1 MLGGKYLNLKLFSE
15 KKNALTSISSENNI
29 QKNNKTHF
37 ENMGTNDNI
46 NQDQR
51 KIYSRDKRI
60 IHEGWLNKWTNII
73 GNYRPRYFVLEN
85 GILRYSI
92 DKYLPT
98 KETFVLSHCKIRV
111 CPGDPLH
118 FEIDTIEQG
127 ILYLKANFPEDKH
140 KWYISFKRAQLNYSQ
155 GSYAHNKKQNYT
167 HLNNLNAST
176 NSEFLKNIIKNTNEY
191 MKKQSISYVL
201 KNNEYTNSPNLALRN
216 EKVKKTQSATGIL
229 GTTNEEVINDTISD
243 KSNRNDVN
251 FCEDKIET
259 KGQLI
264 QEHASDICIPNYEIQ
279 EIKIDKEKENIGG
292 KIRNKMKNKIKNIE
306 ELFINSTDFED
317 KNPTLCLM
325 ENIVTL
331 REIIRDLIEYSEYD
345 KAKLILNKIKS
356 ENNLKVNDDDISIL
370 LYKLYSSIEYI
381 DIVVE
386 KYINCSEI
394 LLKEENMQSKVMNK
408 SLKLL
413 AKENYFLEKSKD
425 IQKNINNSKEK
436 EEKKKIQTLFF
447 GNNQETEDEIEQS
460 DDKDLFFDCDDDDSY
475 NGEENGI
482 INTYM
487 QTTICKHDN
496 NNNNSNSSSNNSNND
511 SNNDNGNSNNN
522 SNNDNDIADS
532 SVNLENTNME
542 KIAIEDN
549 QIYENIKNH
558 KENGDNEE
566 KKETIC
572 YGNRKSIN
580 RIEIEKEIPIQH
592 DNDKNKQFEAKNK
605 DKLISKIEECYSID
619 KCENNK
625 MKNCMSS
632 SDGESDDT
640 NMLINMCNRKNKKSL
655 NFRNIDIYTDKSIKR
670 RIKLP
675 SPRTD
680 IKISMWSLLKDCI
693 GKDLSRIG
701 MPIYLNEPSSFLQ
714 RLAEDFQYIYLLK
727 HASNQIESTSRLAFV
742 AAFTISPYAS
752 VIGRTFK
759 PFNPLLGE
767 TYELTHR
774 NFYFLSEQVVHH
786 PPITAYHC
794 HNEYMEN
801 FASIIVNVQIL
812 GKSVEVITPGYS
824 HLLLRF
830 KKNNLGSTSDVAT
843 TKSSS
848 LTDNKIIDKTSGKKT
863 NQHINIDKKN
873 NNYYYENKQIDSK
886 TIRKKESSNNLFPVD
901 IEENQNENTFNFNI
915 HNNNKEV
922 AKEKNEKIEKYETE
936 HYTYQRANMI
946 IHNIIFGKIWV
957 ELYGNILIRNHNNGD
972 FSIVSYLKKGWFDN
986 EIHKIRGIVCDRFKN
1001 VIFFIYGKWSQEIYI
1016 AYVKNLKKENYD
1028 TCFFNEDGTEN
1039 SHYFNRNNLNEF
1051 INNFDWKFYE
1061 DNINNLNAICVWKAQ
1076 EKPKNNELYYGFNNM
1091 TMELNEISPEYDR
1104 SKGASI
1110 ACTDSRFRPDQRNY
1124 ENGNIE
1130 IAMNEKHRLENKQRI
1145 NAKKFTKN
1153 NPYKPKWFTKN
1164 KDPIYKDKEI
1174 YLFNNTYWETKKN
1187 RKFPDTPDIF

>member
-1 MLGGKYLNLKLFSE
+1 MLGSKYLNLKLFSE
-15 KKNALTSISSENNI
+15 KKDSLTSISSENTT
-29 QKNNKTHF
+29 QKNNKAQF
-37 ENMGTNDNI
+37 ENMQTNDNI

-51 KIYSRDKRI
+51 KLYSRDKRI

-140 KWYISFKRAQLNYSQ
+140 KWYISFKRAQLNYAQ
-155 GSYAHNKKQNYT
+155 GSYAHIKKQNYI
-167 HLNNLNAST
+167 HLNNLNTST

-191 MKKQSISYVL
+191 RKRQSISYVL
-201 KNNEYTNSPNLALRN
+201 KSNEYADSPNLALRN
-216 EKVKKTQSATGIL
+216 EKVKEINPTLTNL
-229 GTTNEEVINDTISD
+229 GTMNEEGIDDAISGNSHRSDTNVGGDQSEI
-243 KSNRNDVN
+243 
-251 FCEDKIET
+251 
-259 KGQLI
+259 KGQSI
-264 QEHASDICIPNYEIQ
+264 QGNDSEFCIPNCETQ
-279 EIKIDKEKENIGG
+279 EIKIDKVKENGGG
-292 KIRNKMKNKIKNIE
+292 KIKNKMKDRIKNIE
-306 ELFINSTDFED
+306 DVFINSTDFED

-345 KAKLILNKIKS
+345 KAKLILKKIKS
-356 ENNLKVNDDDISIL
+356 KNNLKGNDNGISIL

-408 SLKLL
+408 SLKIL

-436 EEKKKIQTLFF
+436 GEKKKIQTLFF
-447 GNNQETEDEIEQS
+447 ENNQETDDEINQN
-460 DDKDLFFDCDDDDSY
+460 DDNDLFFDCDDDDSC
-475 NGEENGI
+475 NDEHNDI
-482 INTYM
+482 INTYT
-487 QTTICKHDN
+487 QKNSCKY
-496 NNNNSNSSSNNSNND
+496 
-511 SNNDNGNSNNN
+511 DNGIVDNSA
-522 SNNDNDIADS
+522 S
-532 SVNLENTNME
+532 LESTNME
-542 KIAIEDN
+542 DITIEDN
-549 QIYENIKNH
+549 QIDEN
-558 KENGDNEE
+558 EDNEE
-566 KKETIC
+566 QNENDKAIC
-572 YGNRKSIN
+572 YDSEKLIN
-580 RIEIEKEIPIQH
+580 RGEDEKGIPLQD
-592 DNDKNKQFEAKNK
+592 DNDKNEQFEVKRK
-605 DKLISKIEECYSID
+605 DNLISKIEECYLID
-619 KCENNK
+619 KCESTKMENN
-625 MKNCMSS
+625 MSS
-632 SDGESDDT
+632 SDDESNDT
-640 NMLINMCNRKNKKSL
+640 NMLVNMCNRKNKKSL
-655 NFRNIDIYTDKSIKR
+655 DFRNIDIYTDKSIKR
-670 RIKLP
+670 RTKLP

-680 IKISMWSLLKDCI
+680 IKISMWALLKDCI

-742 AAFTISPYAS
+742 TAFTISPYAS

-774 NFYFLSEQVVHH
+774 NFYFISEQVVHH

-812 GKSVEVITPGYS
+812 GKSVEVVTPGYS
-824 HLLLRF
+824 HLLLKYK
-830 KKNNLGSTSDVAT
+830 KKNSVPTPDIAT
-843 TKSSS
+843 TRSSS
-848 LTDNKIIDKTSGKKT
+848 LADNKLLEKNGGEKLSQ
-863 NQHINIDKKN
+863 NINID
-873 NNYYYENKQIDSK
+873 ENKEVDSK
-886 TIRKKESSNNLFPVD
+886 AVREKTMPDSLFPVD

-915 HNNNKEV
+915 SKNSKEMNDK
-922 AKEKNEKIEKYETE
+922 KEESAGIEEYGTE

-1016 AYVKNLKKENYD
+1016 AYVKNLKKQNYD
-1028 TCFFNEDGTEN
+1028 TYFFNGDGTEN
-1039 SHYFNRNNLNEF
+1039 SQHFNRNNLNEF

-1061 DNINNLNAICVWKAQ
+1061 DNINNLNSICVWKVQ
-1076 EKPKNNELYYGFNNM
+1076 PKPKNNELYYGFNNM

-1130 IAMNEKHRLENKQRI
+1130 TAMNEKHRLENKQRM

-1153 NPYKPKWFTKN
+1153 NPYKPKWFNKN
-1164 KDPIYKDKEI
+1164 KDPIYKDKEM

-1187 RKFPDTPDIF
+1187 NSFPDTPDIF

>member
-15 KKNALTSISSENNI
+15 KKDALTRMSSENTT
-29 QKNNKTHF
+29 QKNNKTQF
-37 ENMGTNDNI
+37 ETMQTNDNI

-51 KIYSRDKRI
+51 KPYSRDKRI

-127 ILYLKANFPEDKH
+127 VLYLKANLPEDKH
-140 KWYISFKRAQLNYSQ
+140 KWYISFKRAQLNYAQ
-155 GSYAHNKKQNYT
+155 GSYAHNKKQSYI
-167 HLNNLNAST
+167 HLNNLNTST

-191 MKKQSISYVL
+191 RKRQSISYIL

-216 EKVKKTQSATGIL
+216 EKAKEITPTTTIL
-229 GTTNEEVINDTISD
+229 GTINEEAIDDAISGN
-243 KSNRNDVN
+243 SNRSDINLEGDQS
-251 FCEDKIET
+251 ER
-259 KGQLI
+259 KGQQI
-264 QEHASDICIPNYEIQ
+264 QRNDSEFCIPNCETQ
-279 EIKIDKEKENIGG
+279 EIKIDKEKENVGG
-292 KIRNKMKNKIKNIE
+292 KIRNKMKDRIKNIDD
-306 ELFINSTDFED
+306 LFINSTDFED

-331 REIIRDLIEYSEYD
+331 REVIRDLIEYSEYD
-345 KAKLILNKIKS
+345 KAKLILKKIKS
-356 ENNLKVNDDDISIL
+356 KNNLKGNDNGISIL

-436 EEKKKIQTLFF
+436 GEKKKNQTIFF
-447 GNNQETEDEIEQS
+447 ENNQESEDEIEQN
-460 DDKDLFFDCDDDDSY
+460 DDNDLFFDCDDDDSY
-475 NGEENGI
+475 NSEHNDI
-482 INTYM
+482 INTYT
-487 QTTICKHDN
+487 QKNICKHDN
-496 NNNNSNSSSNNSNND
+496 DIVDNSAS
-511 SNNDNGNSNNN
+511 
-522 SNNDNDIADS
+522 
-532 SVNLENTNME
+532 LESTNME
-542 KIAIEDN
+542 DITIEDN
-549 QIYENIKNH
+549 QIDENKGN
-558 KENGDNEE
+558 E
-566 KKETIC
+566 KKNENDEAIC
-572 YGNRKSIN
+572 YDSEKSIN
-580 RIEIEKEIPIQH
+580 RRDDEKGIPIQD
-592 DNDKNKQFEAKNK
+592 DNDKNEQFEVKKN
-605 DKLISKIEECYSID
+605 DNLISKIEECYSID
-619 KCENNK
+619 KCEISKMENN
-625 MKNCMSS
+625 MSS
-632 SDGESDDT
+632 SDDESDDT
-640 NMLINMCNRKNKKSL
+640 NMLVNMCNRKNKKSL

-670 RIKLP
+670 RTKLP

-727 HASNQIESTSRLAFV
+727 HASNQIENTSRLAFV
-742 AAFTISPYAS
+742 TAFTISPYAS

-774 NFYFLSEQVVHH
+774 NFYFISEQVVHH

-812 GKSVEVITPGYS
+812 GKSVEVVTPGYS
-824 HLLLRF
+824 HLLLKYK
-830 KKNNLGSTSDVAT
+830 KKNSASTPDIAT
-843 TKSSS
+843 TRSSS
-848 LTDNKIIDKTSGKKT
+848 LDNNKLLEKNCGEKLSQ
-863 NQHINIDKKN
+863 NINIA
-873 NNYYYENKQIDSK
+873 ENKVGLEAVREKTVPDS
-886 TIRKKESSNNLFPVD
+886 LFPVD
-901 IEENQNENTFNFNI
+901 IEKNKNENTFNFNVP
-915 HNNNKEV
+915 NNSKEMKENKTSGK
-922 AKEKNEKIEKYETE
+922 KEGNEGVEEYGTE

-1001 VIFFIYGKWSQEIYI
+1001 VIFFIHGKWSQEIYI
-1016 AYVKNLKKENYD
+1016 AYVKNLKKQNYD
-1028 TCFFNEDGTEN
+1028 TYFFNEDGTEN
-1039 SHYFNRNNLNEF
+1039 PQHFNRNNLNEF

-1061 DNINNLNAICVWKAQ
+1061 DNINNLNSICVWKAQ
-1076 EKPKNNELYYGFNNM
+1076 AKPKNNELYYGFNNM

-1130 IAMNEKHRLENKQRI
+1130 VAMNEKHRLENKQRM

-1153 NPYKPKWFTKN
+1153 NPYQPKWFNKS

-1187 RKFPDTPDIF
+1187 HNFPDTPDIF